1 MWQLLKSRLVN
12 LGALSCRLVHSKGIF
27 DENLRPCHPS
37 FPGDVTNVK
46 ITFLSKDLQILP
58 AGDET
63 EIGENGVTLSGGQKA
78 RVALA
83 RAVYQVQS
91 IVIFRIAVEFHPLEQ
106 QQKETRNWS
115 RKQAASKKLLNYLT
129 WQEAEISQSS
139 RALFSSCLVA
149 PSLVKTVLRSPWV
162 MSHL

>member
-1 MWQLLKSRLVN
+1 MKGRLVN
-12 LGALSCRLVHSKGIF
+12 LGALSCRLVHSEGIF
-27 DENLRPCHPS
+27 DETLRPCHPS

-83 RAVYQVQS
+83 RAVYQVQNV
-91 IVIFRIAVEFHPLEQ
+91 VIFRTAVECQCLE
-106 QQKETRNWS
+106 QQKETRN
-115 RKQAASKKLLNYLT
+115 
-129 WQEAEISQSS
+129 
-139 RALFSSCLVA
+139 
-149 PSLVKTVLRSPWV
+149 
-162 MSHL
+162 